1 MNADRN
7 GWTQMD
13 TEGRGENRSD
23 RRRQLLDRL
32 DAIGASLA
40 RTPGALALLG
50 LGSVGLE
57 LDRLD
62 EHSDLDFFVVVEA
75 GCKARFLDSLD
86 WLEAGHPI
94 AYAYRNTVDGS
105 SALFADGIFLEMAV
119 FEPHELAAIP
129 FAPGRVV
136 WQQPGVDAAAL
147 APSPLGRLPEERSLE
162 WLLGEA
168 LTNLYVGLSRERRG
182 ERLSAVRRIQGNAV
196 DRVVELAARVEQAQP
211 AQRDL
216 FTGERRFEARFP
228 GVAQS
233 LPAFVQGYARNR
245 ESAAAILDFL
255 EAHFPVNA
263 AMAAAVRRLL

>member
-1 MNADRN
+1 
-7 GWTQMD
+7 MD
-13 TEGRGENRSD
+13 TAGRGENHKD

-32 DAIGASLA
+32 DAVGASLA
-40 RTPGALALLG
+40 QTPGALALLG

-62 EHSDLDFFVVVEA
+62 EYSDLDFFVIVEA

-86 WLEAGHPI
+86 WLEAAHPL

-119 FEPHELAAIP
+119 FELHELAAIP

-136 WQQPGVDAAAL
+136 WQRAGVDAAAL
-147 APSPLGRLPEERSLE
+147 VPSAGGRLLEDRPLE
-162 WLLGEA
+162 WLLVEA
-168 LTNLYVGLSRERRG
+168 LTNLYVGLCRERRG

-211 AQRDL
+211 VPRDL

-228 GVAQS
+228 GVAQR
-233 LPAFVQGYARNR
+233 LPSFVQGYERNR
-245 ESAAAILDFL
+245 ESAAAILEFL
-255 EAHFPVNA
+255 EAHFAVNP